1 MCNINKKNPQRF
13 QANANCLIKTDNQ
26 PVTPNGVA
34 FIAYLSRSEPNPDT
48 HKTFVFDLDHGSHY
62 SHHIGVFTCPSHGV
76 YVFSSSI
83 YCTTG
88 GYVFSELVVNS
99 SPVSAKFVGS
109 KSVSNGLSSTDL
121 VIVELNPGDEVYI
134 RTPLNHSSSGKVE
147 SDPSLRSTFSG
158 LKLF

>member
-1 MCNINKKNPQRF
+1 M
-13 QANANCLIKTDNQ
+13 
-26 PVTPNGVA
+26 TPNGVA
-34 FIAYLSRSEPNPDT
+34 FFAYLSRPEPNPGT
-48 HKTFVFDLDHGSHY
+48 PKTFVFDVDHTNIGGHY
-62 SHHIGVFTCPSHGV
+62 SHHTGVFNCPSHGV
-76 YVFSSSI
+76 YVFSWSI

-158 LKLF
+158 LKLFENHSIYIRICPNIVKVFHI